1 VLAPA
6 ALFVVAG
13 VLMTLAG
20 CTCEVNPS
28 TIESSLTGSVVKP
41 LSNNGL
47 RPQDVPCNLESF
59 QGQQPMATVKNECC
73 NISSKY
79 GHSHGH
85 SHQDPDLEQQKF
97 VAMPKATVLDA
108 MDAG

>member
-1 VLAPA
+1 MN
-6 ALFVVAG
+6 VA
-13 VLMTLAG
+13 T
-20 CTCEVNPS
+20 
-28 TIESSLTGSVVKP
+28 SLQ
-41 LSNNGL
+41 N
-47 RPQDVPCNLESF
+47 
-59 QGQQPMATVKNECC
+59 MA
-73 NISSKY
+73 ID